1 MNWKKLDKFIG
12 KKVELR
18 FSRCWFNE
26 ASGKWV
32 EFDEPYVGVMIKRG
46 LSYMFEEKQGSKLMP
61 TSGAQ
66 WTASMVEKVIETKQE
81 EEK

>member
-1 MNWKKLDKFIG
+1 MKWKKLDKFIG

-26 ASGKWV
+26 ASGRWV
-32 EFDEPYVGVMIKRG
+32 EFDEPYVGVLLKRG
-46 LSYMFEEKQGSKLMP
+46 LSYIFEENKDSKLMA

-66 WTASMVEKVIETKQE
+66 WTASMVEKVIESKE
-81 EEK
+81 